1 MKPYWL
7 YITTVLVVFFAVHAK
22 LTENTHKEELDRYKE
37 ELCKYYVARSAAIY
51 LAGYRED
58 SEQKPIWFDVSEST
72 VARWESA
79 IVGQKSFRGDLLS
92 SSISAY
98 RLPRRFLSYD
108 VYMVYRSNPTSTNPV
123 FFKIGLDDQ
132 FNFVKLWGFREPI
145 SNVGEYAVYMS
156 SGEDEYVS
164 FESGD
169 VPLNDKAKMD
179 QFIGDWIQLTQYG
192 KHPGYF
198 KIISNDF
205 EVTNNVVEG
214 TCQTAE
220 FYEADPLLGGDK
232 VRYKE
237 WSYRISG
244 LGLSH
249 LELLSQRED
258 EDKSVIFGS

>member
-7 YITTVLVVFFAVHAK
+7 YITLALMMFFAVHAK
-22 LTENTHKEELDRYKE
+22 LTEDRYKE

-51 LAGYRED
+51 LDGYRVD
-58 SEQKPIWFDVSEST
+58 PDQRLAWFDVSELT
-72 VARWESA
+72 AANWEKV
-79 IVGQKSFRGDLLS
+79 IVDIVPFKGDLLS
-92 SSISAY
+92 SSITAY

-108 VYMVYRSNPTSTNPV
+108 VYMVYRSNPSSTNTV

-132 FNFVKLWGFREPI
+132 FNFVTFWGFRDPI
-145 SNVGEYAVYMS
+145 STVGEYVHYWGS
-156 SGEDEYVS
+156 RDDIS

-169 VPLNDKAKMD
+169 LPLKDKDKMD

-220 FYEADPLLGGDK
+220 FYEADPMFGGNK
-232 VRYKE
+232 VLYKE
-237 WSYRISG
+237 WSYRIPG
-244 LGLSH
+244 FGQPR

-258 EDKSVIFGS
+258 EDLSVIFGSKI